1 MVLSSVSSANF
12 NFSWEK
18 NSNRTY
24 PKVAKTIQRYKSTL
38 VSGCIVSWLFGYPA
52 MQEWRPSLRKYS
64 TKNNCKWGEII
75 QMFSYST

>member
-1 MVLSSVSSANF
+1 MVFSSVSSANF
-12 NFSWEK
+12 NFSWKK